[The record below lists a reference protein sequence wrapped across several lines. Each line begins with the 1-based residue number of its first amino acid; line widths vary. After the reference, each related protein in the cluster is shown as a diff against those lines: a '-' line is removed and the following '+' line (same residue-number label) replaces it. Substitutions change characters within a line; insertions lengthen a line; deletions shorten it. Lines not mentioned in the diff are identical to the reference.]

1 MDEGFDMTARC
12 WRGFRMTI
20 KQEGRQLLSITER
33 EVGDVTILDL
43 EGSLIMGGGATV
55 LRETISRLIEAGKKK
70 LLLNFAGIKYVD
82 SSGIGELV
90 SSVVTVNH
98 VDGQLKLFN
107 LTERV
112 EEVLSLSSLLSLFE
126 VYTDEAQ
133 ALEAFTS

>member
-1 MDEGFDMTARC
+1 M
-12 WRGFRMTI
+12 
-20 KQEGRQLLSITER
+20 LSITER

-70 LLLNFAGIKYVD
+70 LLLNFAGTKYVD

-90 SSVVTVNH
+90 SSVVAVNRE
-98 VDGQLKLFN
+98 DGQLKLFN

-133 ALEAFTS
+133 ALDAFTS